1 VTNKQKTR
9 PGVTE
14 EGARDACRGGIL
26 HAWQSSDVLA
36 LFAA

>member
-26 HAWQSSDVLA
+26 HAARRGDVLA